1 MITTSL
7 VFDHRGRTEKGKRGP
22 VEVRVTVDRKSMYVT
37 TGIRVLRSEF
47 KFGEVVNRAEA
58 KELNEQLATIV
69 GIVEGEVAKC
79 LKERRA
85 LNGADLRKKV
95 WDLAGGD
102 SQEQCESVADWIDG
116 QIPTLGVSKGTAM
129 HYRTLALRV
138 RACDIFN
145 RWSDVTTGNIIKFDA
160 WVRGLPADGD
170 SGGRTAVGG
179 SSGRPAAGG
188 SAGGHPDGGGDTISG
203 ATVYNYHKCLKR
215 MLTRAVVVGKIDR
228 NPYERLKGE
237 FRRPAQKAVEYLT
250 EEEVKAFVDYKPIG
264 SRELEIAH
272 DLFVVQLY
280 TGLSYSD
287 LMRFDFSNYRMV
299 DGAWIA
305 VDARVKTGVPFV
317 GHLLPPVVAVL
328 DKYGGALPKMC
339 NQRYNRCLKVLGPAV
354 GIRLTLHSHLAR
366 HTFATMMLR
375 AGAKI
380 ENVSRMLGHTN
391 ITQTQHYAKVLAQS
405 VHEDFEL
412 FARRLNN

>member
-1 MITTSL
+1 
-7 VFDHRGRTEKGKRGP
+7 
-22 VEVRVTVDRKSMYVT
+22 
-37 TGIRVLRSEF
+37 
-47 KFGEVVNRAEA
+47 
-58 KELNEQLATIV
+58 V

-85 LNGADLRKKV
+85 LNGAELRKKV
-95 WDLAGGD
+95 WDFAGGE
-102 SQEQCESVADWIDG
+102 SQEPSESVADWIDG

-129 HYRTLALRV
+129 HYHTLALRV

-145 RWSDVTTGNIIKFDA
+145 RWSDITTENIIKFDA

-170 SGGRTAVGG
+170 SGGRSAT
-179 SSGRPAAGG
+179 GG
-188 SAGGHPDGGGDTISG
+188 SACGCSVGGHPDGGGDTISG

-228 NPYERLKGE
+228 NPYDRLKGE

-250 EEEVKAFVDYKPIG
+250 EEEVKAFVDYQPIG

-317 GHLLPPVVAVL
+317 GHLLSPVVAVL
-328 DKYGGALPKMC
+328 DKYGGTLPRMC

-380 ENVSRMLGHTN
+380 ENVSRILGHTN

>member
-47 KFGEVVNRAEA
+47 KFGEVVNRAGA

-85 LNGADLRKKV
+85 LNGTELRKKV
-95 WDLAGGD
+95 WDFAGGE
-102 SQEQCESVADWIDG
+102 SQEPTESVADWIDG

-145 RWSDVTTGNIIKFDA
+145 RWCDVTTENIIKFDA

-170 SGGRTAVGG
+170 SAGR
-179 SSGRPAAGG
+179 
-188 SAGGHPDGGGDTISG
+188 SADGGHPDGGGDTISG

-228 NPYERLKGE
+228 NPYDRLKGE

-250 EEEVKAFVDYKPIG
+250 EEEVKAFVDYQPIG

-287 LMRFDFSNYRMV
+287 LMRFNFSAYRMV

-305 VDARVKTGVPFV
+305 VDSRVKTGVPFV

-328 DKYGGALPKMC
+328 DKYGGTLPRMC

-412 FARRLNN
+412 LARRLNN

>member
-1 MITTSL
+1 M
-7 VFDHRGRTEKGKRGP
+7 
-22 VEVRVTVDRKSMYVT
+22 
-37 TGIRVLRSEF
+37 
-47 KFGEVVNRAEA
+47 
-58 KELNEQLATIV
+58 
-69 GIVEGEVAKC
+69 
-79 LKERRA
+79 
-85 LNGADLRKKV
+85 
-95 WDLAGGD
+95 
-102 SQEQCESVADWIDG
+102 
-116 QIPTLGVSKGTAM
+116 
-129 HYRTLALRV
+129 
-138 RACDIFN
+138 RACDIFK
-145 RWSDVTTGNIIKFDA
+145 RWSDVTTENIIKFDA

-170 SGGRTAVGG
+170 SAARSADGD
-179 SSGRPAAGG
+179 SAGG
-188 SAGGHPDGGGDTISG
+188 SAAGDSAGGRPDGGGDTISG

-250 EEEVKAFVDYKPIG
+250 EEEVKAFVDYQPVG
-264 SRELEIAH
+264 SMELEIAH

-287 LMRFDFSNYRMV
+287 LMRFNFSAYKMV

-328 DKYGGALPKMC
+328 NKYGGTLPRMC

-412 FARRLNN
+412 LARRLNN

>member
-1 MITTSL
+1 
-7 VFDHRGRTEKGKRGP
+7 
-22 VEVRVTVDRKSMYVT
+22 
-37 TGIRVLRSEF
+37 
-47 KFGEVVNRAEA
+47 
-58 KELNEQLATIV
+58 
-69 GIVEGEVAKC
+69 
-79 LKERRA
+79 
-85 LNGADLRKKV
+85 
-95 WDLAGGD
+95 
-102 SQEQCESVADWIDG
+102 
-116 QIPTLGVSKGTAM
+116 
-129 HYRTLALRV
+129 
-138 RACDIFN
+138 
-145 RWSDVTTGNIIKFDA
+145 
-160 WVRGLPADGD
+160 
-170 SGGRTAVGG
+170 
-179 SSGRPAAGG
+179 
-188 SAGGHPDGGGDTISG
+188 
-203 ATVYNYHKCLKR
+203 

-228 NPYERLKGE
+228 NPYDRLKGE

-250 EEEVKAFVDYKPIG
+250 EEEVKAFVDYQPVG

-287 LMRFDFSNYRMV
+287 LMRFDFSAYRLV

-305 VDARVKTGVPFV
+305 VDSRVKTGVPFV

-328 DKYGGALPKMC
+328 DKYGGMLPRMC

-412 FARRLNN
+412 LARRLNN